1 MAVVKDWEKYLNP
14 QPQKVESDP
23 VFYQSSPSNKEIDA
37 VRDSIM
43 EALRAEFVGRPMT
56 ALTSQEFAKK
66 LMEIMEINDGS

>member
-1 MAVVKDWEKYLNP
+1 MAVVKDWEKYLKP
-14 QPQKVESDP
+14 QSQKVESDP
-23 VFYQSSPSNKEIDA
+23 VFYQSSPTNKEIDA

-56 ALTSQEFAKK
+56 ELTSQEFAKT